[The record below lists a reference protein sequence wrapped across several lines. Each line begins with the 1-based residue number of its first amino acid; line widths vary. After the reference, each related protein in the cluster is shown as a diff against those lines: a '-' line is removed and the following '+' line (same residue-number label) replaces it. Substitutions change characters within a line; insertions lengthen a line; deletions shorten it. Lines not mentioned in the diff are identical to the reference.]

1 MRLVIGRKFEFMKE
15 AKNNRKEKL
24 IKVVAD
30 FANKKNILLFLSALI
45 SLSLILVYQETH
57 LNPLIEKI

>member
-1 MRLVIGRKFEFMKE
+1 MKE